1 MSDTT
6 VVSVE
11 DMRDYLRID
20 GTANDKLIAAYL
32 ESAATYI
39 ERATGLTTADQA
51 NDPLA
56 KSATRML
63 VAMWYDP
70 QGIDATAS
78 ERAAVEM
85 LKHIQPSKAAQDNG

>member
-32 ESAATYI
+32 ES
-39 ERATGLTTADQA
+39 
-51 NDPLA
+51 
-56 KSATRML
+56 
-63 VAMWYDP
+63 
-70 QGIDATAS
+70 DAT
-78 ERAAVEM
+78 
-85 LKHIQPSKAAQDNG
+85 